1 MTIRTSS
8 QEYVMK
14 LVKLGAAVA
23 AVVAAVGSARDG
35 SAQQQN
41 PMRQFISVPEPVVA
55 LTNVKLIDGTGTAA
69 RTAMTV
75 VIENGQI
82 RTVGPTAS
90 TRPPANARVIDLN
103 GHTVMPGIIG
113 LHDHMYYSSVGGSMK
128 PMLFS
133 YPRLFL
139 AAGVTTIRTT
149 GSVDPYQ
156 ELNLKAAI
164 AAGQMIGPEIFVTG
178 PYLQGKMQGFSAM
191 HPLEGADD
199 ARRMVR
205 YWAEEGVS
213 WFKAYT
219 TISRA
224 ELAAAID
231 EAHKHGVKV
240 TAHLCSVGF
249 REAVAA
255 GIDNLEHGLLV
266 NTEYQAG
273 KQVDQ
278 CPMGSSRGENYAN
291 LDINSADVQHTIR
304 EMVQKNV
311 SMTSTLA
318 VMELSTPDRVPVDQR
333 VLDAVFPDARNALV
347 QWRSTERPVNRTEH
361 AALKKAME
369 FERAF
374 VAAGGTLAAGS
385 DPCCLTAIAGYADQ
399 RNFELLAE
407 AGFTPEQAAQI
418 MSANGAKVLG
428 IADRV
433 GTIRPGMQADLIVL
447 QGDLVGDPAAIRNVT
462 HVFRKGVGYD
472 PVKLTESIKGLIGI
486 R

>member
-1 MTIRTSS
+1 MIFALGL
-8 QEYVMK
+8 
-14 LVKLGAAVA
+14 LVPGCLRAQAPGAQLSPAVRA
-23 AVVAAVGSARDG
+23 FV
-35 SAQQQN
+35 N
-41 PMRQFISVPEPVVA
+41 VPEPVVA
-55 LTNVKLIDGTGTAA
+55 LTNVKLIDGTGTPA
-69 RTAMTV
+69 RSGMTV
-75 VIENGQI
+75 VIANGRVQS
-82 RTVGPTAS
+82 VGPTAS
-90 TRPPANARVIDLN
+90 TRPPAGARVIDLP
-103 GHTVMPGIIG
+103 GHTVLPGIIG

-139 AAGVTTIRTT
+139 GAGVTTIRTT

-156 ELNLKAAI
+156 ELNLRAAI
-164 AAGQMIGPEIFVTG
+164 EAGQTPGPEIFVTG
-178 PYLQGKMQGFSAM
+178 PYLPGPGPGPTAM
-191 HPLEGADD
+191 HPIDGPED

-219 TISRA
+219 QISQE

-266 NTEYQAG
+266 NTEYQAA
-273 KQVDQ
+273 KRPDE
-278 CPMGSSRGENYAN
+278 CPSGSSRGDNYAN
-291 LDINSADVQHTIR
+291 LDIQSADVQRTIR
-304 EMVQKNV
+304 EMVQNNV
-311 SMTSTLA
+311 GMTSTLA
-318 VMELSTPDRVPVDQR
+318 VMELSTPDRVPMDER
-333 VLDAVFPDARNALV
+333 VLDAVFPDARKALV
-347 QWRSTERPVNRTEH
+347 DWRTNGEQQGNPAEH
-361 AALKKAME
+361 AALAKAME

-374 VAAGGTLAAGS
+374 VAAGGILAAGS

-399 RNFELLAE
+399 RNFELLVE
-407 AGFTPEQAAQI
+407 AGFTAEQVSQI
-418 MSANGAKVLG
+418 MSANGARILG

-433 GTIRPGMQADLIVL
+433 GTIQQGKQADLIVL
-447 QGDLVGDPAAIRNVT
+447 RGDPTENAADIRNVV
-462 HVFRKGVGYD
+462 HVFRKGIGYD
-472 PVKLTESIKGLIGI
+472 PEKLVASVQGQIGI

>member
-1 MTIRTSS
+1 MRRFGILVGVSLLLPGSVRGQAAGQLS
-8 QEYVMK
+8 Q
-14 LVKLGAAVA
+14 AV
-23 AVVAAVGSARDG
+23 
-35 SAQQQN
+35 QN
-41 PMRQFISVPEPVVA
+41 FVSVPEAVVA

-69 RTAMTV
+69 RADMTV
-75 VIENGQI
+75 VIANGRVQ
-82 RTVGPTAS
+82 TVGPTAS
-90 TRPPANARVIDLN
+90 TRPPAGARVIDLA

-139 AAGVTTIRTT
+139 GAGVTTIRTT

-156 ELNLKAAI
+156 ELNLRAAI
-164 AAGQMIGPEIFVTG
+164 EAGQTPGPEIFVTG
-178 PYLQGKMQGFSAM
+178 PYLQGPGQGPGAM
-191 HPLEGADD
+191 HPLDGPED

-219 TISRA
+219 QISREA
-224 ELAAAID
+224 LSAAID

-266 NTEYQAG
+266 NTEYQDA
-273 KQVDQ
+273 KRPNE
-278 CPMGSSRGENYAN
+278 CPTGSSRGENYAN
-291 LDINSADVQHTIR
+291 LDINSPDVQRTIQ
-304 EMVQKNV
+304 EMVQNNV
-311 SMTSTLA
+311 GMTSTLA
-318 VMELSTPDRVPVDQR
+318 VMELSTPDRVPMDER
-333 VLDAVFPDARNALV
+333 VLDAVFPDARKALV
-347 QWRSTERPVNRTEH
+347 DWRSNAEGKRNPTEH
-361 AALKKAME
+361 EALAKAME

-374 VAAGGTLAAGS
+374 VSAGGTLAAGS

-399 RNFELLAE
+399 RNFELLVE
-407 AGFTPEQAAQI
+407 AGFTAEEAARI
-418 MSANGAKVLG
+418 MSANGAKILG

-433 GTIRPGMQADLIVL
+433 GTLEQGKQADLIVL
-447 QGDLVGDPAAIRNVT
+447 RGDLTENAADIRNVV

-472 PVKLTESIKGLIGI
+472 PEKLVASVQGLIGI

>member
-1 MTIRTSS
+1 
-8 QEYVMK
+8 MK
-14 LVKLGAAVA
+14 LIRCGAVLA
-23 AVVAAVGSARDG
+23 AAMLASGTASDLN
-35 SAQQQN
+35 AQAQN
-41 PMRQFISVPEPVVA
+41 PLRQFINVSEPVVA
-55 LTNVKLIDGTGTAA
+55 LTNVKLIDGTGTGA
-69 RTAMTV
+69 RSGMTV

-82 RTVGPTAS
+82 RTVGPTSS

-103 GHTVMPGIIG
+103 GHSVMPGIIG

-191 HPLEGADD
+191 HPLEGAED

-219 TISRA
+219 TITRA

-273 KQVDQ
+273 KQLDQ
-278 CPMGSSRGENYAN
+278 CPMGASRGDNYAS
-291 LDINSADVQHTIR
+291 LDINSADVQRTIR
-304 EMVQKNV
+304 EMVQNNV

-347 QWRSTERPVNRTEH
+347 NWRSTERPVNRAEH
-361 AALKKAME
+361 DALKKAME

-418 MSANGAKVLG
+418 MTANGAKVLG

-433 GTIRPGMQADLIVL
+433 GTIRAGMQADLIVL
-447 QGDLVGDPAAIRNVT
+447 QGDLVADPSAIRNVT

-472 PVKLTESIKGLIGI
+472 PVKLTESIKGLVGI

>member
-1 MTIRTSS
+1 MKPIKQSLILAAAISLLVPASS
-8 QEYVMK
+8 RGQ
-14 LVKLGAAVA
+14 AANA
-23 AVVAAVGSARDG
+23 L
-35 SAQQQN
+35 
-41 PMRQFISVPEPVVA
+41 RQFISVPEPVVA
-55 LTNVKLIDGTGTAA
+55 LTNVRLIDGTGTPA
-69 RTAMTV
+69 RTGMTV
-75 VIENGQI
+75 VIADGKINA
-82 RTVGPTAS
+82 VGPTSS
-90 TRPPANARVIDLN
+90 TRPPQGARVIDLN
-103 GHTVMPGIIG
+103 GHSVMPGIIG

-128 PMLFS
+128 PMLYS

-164 AAGQMIGPEIFVTG
+164 NAGQLIGPEIFVTG
-178 PYLQGKMQGFSAM
+178 PYLQGVQPGYSVM
-191 HPLEGADD
+191 HSLEGPED

-219 TISRA
+219 TITRA
-224 ELAAAID
+224 ELSAAID

-255 GIDNLEHGLLV
+255 KIDNLEHGLLV
-266 NTEYQAG
+266 NTEYHAG
-273 KQVDQ
+273 KKVDE
-278 CPMGSSRGENYAN
+278 CPTGASRGDVYAN
-291 LDINSADVQHTIR
+291 LDINSADVQRTIR
-304 EMVQKNV
+304 EMVQNNV

-318 VMELSTPDRVPVDQR
+318 VMELSTPDRIPPDER
-333 VLDAVFPDARNALV
+333 VLDAVFPDARRALV
-347 QWRSTERPVNRTEH
+347 EWRSAERPVNRSDH

-399 RNFELLAE
+399 RNFELLVE

-433 GTIRPGMQADLIVL
+433 GTLRPGMQADLIVL
-447 QGDLVGDPAAIRNVT
+447 QGDLTAEPSAVRNVT

-472 PVKLTESIKGLIGI
+472 PVRLTESIKGLVGI

>member
-1 MTIRTSS
+1 
-8 QEYVMK
+8 V
-14 LVKLGAAVA
+14 
-23 AVVAAVGSARDG
+23 
-35 SAQQQN
+35 
-41 PMRQFISVPEPVVA
+41 
-55 LTNVKLIDGTGTAA
+55 
-69 RTAMTV
+69 
-75 VIENGQI
+75 
-82 RTVGPTAS
+82 
-90 TRPPANARVIDLN
+90 RPPAGARILDLA

-139 AAGVTTIRTT
+139 GAGVTTIRTT

-156 ELNLKAAI
+156 ELNLRAAI
-164 AAGQMIGPEIFVTG
+164 EAGQIPGPEIFVTG
-178 PYLQGKMQGFSAM
+178 PYLQGPGQGPGAM
-191 HPLEGADD
+191 HPLDGPAD
-199 ARRMVR
+199 ARRMVK
-205 YWAEEGVS
+205 YWAEEGVT

-219 TISRA
+219 QISRE

-231 EAHKHGVKV
+231 EAHRHGVKV

-266 NTEYQAG
+266 NTEYNDA
-273 KQVDQ
+273 KRPDE
-278 CPMGSSRGENYAN
+278 CPTGSSRGANYAN
-291 LDINSADVQHTIR
+291 LDIQSADVQRTIR
-304 EMVQKNV
+304 EMVQNNV

-318 VMELSTPDRVPVDQR
+318 VMELSTPDRVPMDER
-333 VLDAVFPDARNALV
+333 VLDAVFPDARKALV
-347 QWRSTERPVNRTEH
+347 DWRTNAEDRRDPTEH
-361 AALKKAME
+361 AALAKAME

-399 RNFELLAE
+399 RNFELLVE
-407 AGFTPEQAAQI
+407 AGFTAEQAVRI
-418 MSANGAKVLG
+418 MSANGASVLG

-433 GTIRPGMQADLIVL
+433 GTIEQGKQADIVVL
-447 QGDLVGDPAAIRNVT
+447 RGDLTENPADIRNVV

-472 PVKLTESIKGLIGI
+472 PDKLVASVKGLIGI

>member
-1 MTIRTSS
+1 MRCLS
-8 QEYVMK
+8 VM
-14 LVKLGAAVA
+14 LIGVFMAAGVGNMYGQGQGQGMQLSE
-23 AVVAAVGSARDG
+23 AVRGFVSVGEG
-35 SAQQQN
+35 
-41 PMRQFISVPEPVVA
+41 VVA
-55 LTNVKLIDGTGTAA
+55 LTSVRVVDGTGA
-69 RTAMTV
+69 RAREGMTV
-75 VIENGQI
+75 VISEGRIQA
-82 RTVGPTAS
+82 VGPAAS
-90 TRPPANARVIDLN
+90 TRPPRGARVIDLP

-128 PMLFS
+128 PMLNS

-164 AAGQMIGPEIFVTG
+164 AAGQVAGPEIFVTG
-178 PYLQGKMQGFSAM
+178 PYLQGAGPGPGAM
-191 HPLEGADD
+191 HPLDGPDD

-219 TISRA
+219 QISRA
-224 ELAAAID
+224 ALTAAID
-231 EAHKHGVKV
+231 EAHRHGVKV

-266 NTEYQAG
+266 NTEYQSG
-273 KQVDQ
+273 KQPDV
-278 CPMGSSRGENYAN
+278 CPSGPGQREHYAT
-291 LDINSADVQHTIR
+291 LDINSAEVQRTIR
-304 EMVQKNV
+304 EMVANNV

-318 VMELSTPDRVPVDQR
+318 VMELSTPDRVPMDER
-333 VLDAVFPDARNALV
+333 VLDAVFPDARKALV
-347 QWRSTERPVNRTEH
+347 DWRAGAENRVNRTDHE
-361 AALKKAME
+361 ALRKAME

-399 RNFELLAE
+399 RNFELLVE
-407 AGFTPEQAAQI
+407 AGFTPEQAVQI

-433 GTIRPGMQADLIVL
+433 GTILPGLQADLVVVN
-447 QGDLVGDPAAIRNVT
+447 GDITSDPSAIRNIT
-462 HVFRKGVGYD
+462 HVFRKGIGFD
-472 PVKLTESIKGLIGI
+472 PVKLTESVRGLVGI